1 MKKPLIV
8 FACSLVLV
16 AGCKHKVSED
26 SDKPASAEESTETA
40 AKPNEVEMLLLAQQH
55 VGMVVAPVAVTQ
67 LTEFFRAVG
76 TVQPID
82 SQVGEVAPLAR
93 GRLVEV
99 KARVGDRVHA
109 GQVLATFDNIDAI
122 DLSAQEQSARAE
134 LARLNAQRIPI
145 ARQAERSHRLAAIG
159 AGSEKDAESGKAE
172 EQSIDA
178 NIQSQQALL
187 HGIEQ
192 RLQRYGIAG
201 NNRGL
206 TALKAPFSGVIIKAQ
221 GSPGD
226 VIDAGHETFTVANLS
241 KVWVQAEVYE
251 KDLGRIHLSQN
262 AAIKVD
268 TYPDENFSGRVVYIS
283 DVLDPQTRTARVRC
297 EVDNQDHRL
306 KTDMFVNVD
315 VPTLS
320 SKQGIAVP
328 SSALQTVEGKTVI
341 FVRHAPTK
349 FEARLVQIGIT
360 VNGQTEITSGLEIGE
375 EIVTQGAFHLKSI
388 LAVGSMGDED

>member
-1 MKKPLIV
+1 MKNFLIV
-8 FACSLVLV
+8 FACGLALVT
-16 AGCKHKVSED
+16 GCKHKVSED
-26 SDKPASAEESTETA
+26 SVKRTSADESTEA
-40 AKPNEVEMLLLAQQH
+40 ATKTKEVEMLLPAQQH
-55 VGMVVAPVAVTQ
+55 VGMVVAPVAVTR

-82 SQVGEVAPLAR
+82 SHVGEVAPLAR
-93 GRLVEV
+93 GRVVEV
-99 KARVGDRVHA
+99 KARVGDRVRA

-145 ARQAERSHRLAAIG
+145 ERQAERSHRLAAIG

-187 HGIEQ
+187 HGLEQ
-192 RLQRYGIAG
+192 RLQRYGVAG
-201 NNRGL
+201 GSIGL
-206 TALKAPFSGVIIKAQ
+206 SALKAPFNGVVVKTQA
-221 GSPGD
+221 SPGD
-226 VIDAGHETFTVANLS
+226 VIDAGHETFTVADLS
-241 KVWVQAEVYE
+241 RVWVQAEVYE
-251 KDLGRIHLSQN
+251 KDLGRIHRGQN

-268 TYPDENFSGRVVYIS
+268 TYPDESFSGRVVYVS

-320 SKQGIAVP
+320 SKQGLAVP
-328 SSALQTVEGKTVI
+328 SSALQTVEGKTVV
-341 FVRHAPTK
+341 FVRHSPTK
-349 FEARLVQIGIT
+349 FEARLVQTGIA
-360 VNGQTEITSGLEIGE
+360 VNGQTEITSGLKVGE
-375 EIVTQGAFHLKSI
+375 QVVTQGAFHLKSI
-388 LAVGSMGDED
+388 LAVGEMGDED

>member
-1 MKKPLIV
+1 MKKLLIV

-16 AGCKHKVSED
+16 TGCKHKVAKD
-26 SDKPASAEESTETA
+26 SDKPVSAEGSTETA
-40 AKPNEVEMLLLAQQH
+40 AKPKEVEMLLPAQQH
-55 VGMVVAPVAVTQ
+55 VGMVVAPVRVTQ

-82 SQVGEVAPLAR
+82 SHVGEVAPLAR
-93 GRLVEV
+93 GRVLEV
-99 KARVGDRVHA
+99 KARMGDKVRA
-109 GQVLATFDNIDAI
+109 GQILAIFDNIDAI

-145 ARQAERSHRLAAIG
+145 ARQGERSHRLAAIG

-172 EQSIDA
+172 EQGIDA

-192 RLQRYGIAG
+192 RLQRYGVAG
-201 NNRGL
+201 GSSEL
-206 TALKAPFSGVIIKAQ
+206 SALKAPFNGVVVKAQ
-221 GSPGD
+221 ASPGD
-226 VIDAGHETFTVANLS
+226 VIDAGHEIFTIADLS
-241 KVWVQAEVYE
+241 KVWIQAEVYE
-251 KDLGRIHLSQN
+251 KDLGRIHLGQN

-268 TYPDENFSGRVVYIS
+268 TYPDESFTGRVVYIS

-320 SKQGIAVP
+320 SKQGLAVP
-328 SSALQTVEGKTVI
+328 SSALQTVEGKIVV

-349 FEARLVQIGIT
+349 FEARPVQTGIA
-360 VNGQTEITSGLEIGE
+360 VNGQTEITSGLKAGE
-375 EIVTQGAFHLKSI
+375 EVVTQGTFHLKSI

>member
-1 MKKPLIV
+1 MKKLLIV

-16 AGCKHKVSED
+16 AGCKHKGAED

-40 AKPNEVEMLLLAQQH
+40 AKPKEVEMLLPAQQH
-55 VGMVVAPVAVTQ
+55 VGMVVAPVAVTR

-82 SQVGEVAPLAR
+82 SHVGEVASLAR
-93 GRLVEV
+93 GRVVEV
-99 KARVGDRVHA
+99 KARIGDKVHA
-109 GQVLATFDNIDAI
+109 GQVLAIFDNIDAI
-122 DLSAQEQSARAE
+122 DLSAQEQSAQAE

-159 AGSEKDAESGKAE
+159 AGSEKDAESSKAE
-172 EQSIDA
+172 EQGIDA

-192 RLQRYGIAG
+192 RLQRYGVAG
-201 NNRGL
+201 GSSGL
-206 TALKAPFSGVIIKAQ
+206 SALKATFSGVVIKAQ
-221 GSPGD
+221 ASPGD
-226 VIDAGHETFTVANLS
+226 VIDAGHEVFTVADLS

-251 KDLGRIHLSQN
+251 KDLGRIHLGQN

-268 TYPDENFSGRVVYIS
+268 TYPDESFTGRVVYIS

-297 EVDNQDHRL
+297 EVDNHDHRL

-320 SKQGIAVP
+320 SKQGLAVP
-328 SSALQTVEGKTVI
+328 SSALQTVEGKTVL

-349 FEARLVQIGIT
+349 FEARLVKTGIT
-360 VNGQTEITSGLEIGE
+360 VNGQTEITSGLKTGE
-375 EIVTQGAFHLKSI
+375 EVVTQGAFHLKSI
-388 LAVGSMGDED
+388 LAVGSMGDGD